1 MSCGEFL
8 QFIKNYLCYYFLFR
22 MMPYACLATG
32 KEVGMIEVVRNA
44 KTVMNIQRKGG
55 RMAAFQVDSTQL
67 HKYIKEKNKGA
78 R

>member
-1 MSCGEFL
+1 
-8 QFIKNYLCYYFLFR
+8 

-32 KEVGMIEVVRNA
+32 KAVGMIEVVRNA
-44 KTVMNIQRKGG
+44 RTVMNIQRKGG

-67 HKYIKEKNKGA
+67 HKWIKEKNKGN

>member
-1 MSCGEFL
+1 
-8 QFIKNYLCYYFLFR
+8 

-44 KTVMNIQRKGG
+44 RTVMNIQRKGG

-67 HKYIKEKNKGA
+67 HKWIKEKNKSNK
-78 R
+78 